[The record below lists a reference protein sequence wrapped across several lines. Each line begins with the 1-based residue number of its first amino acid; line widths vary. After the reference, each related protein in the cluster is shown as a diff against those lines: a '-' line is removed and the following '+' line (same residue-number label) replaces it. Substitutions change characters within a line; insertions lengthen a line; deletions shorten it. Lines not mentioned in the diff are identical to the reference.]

1 MPLRA
6 LFNPSLYSAPIST
19 AKLVFKAPLAPRA
32 YTKRAHST
40 AASAS
45 LPLTWREAWSELFP
59 SPSPT
64 SSTASPSACC
74 PHPHAPSFNADSNYW
89 HLRRSPQ
96 LQGALTDKFHEIE
109 QLYLGNV
116 SYRARMSQDNP
127 GLLEGLALRG
137 QRPPF
142 MIVDCSDSRVNEG
155 AIFDADPGT
164 MFTAGNIANMFEEG
178 DVSSNAVLTYAVK
191 TLNVKHVVIM
201 GHYGCGGVAASMAPL
216 PEGYAE
222 HWLGHTTL
230 PALPS
235 SPLSSPSSSASSS
248 SVSSSSTASS
258 STSTGPS
265 SSASSP
271 SSSSTTSGST
281 PSAPEETPADLAVQ
295 RWILPIRKIYET
307 SGRPEIREHRERVQ
321 RLISSSPSSPGTSEW
336 TRERVARVLMGA
348 EKVEN
353 SGENGRGEK
362 GEIGEVKLH
371 DGAFRALVEENV
383 KANVWRLGR
392 SRVIREHH
400 EAYTKALSTSEPLHP
415 VYVHGW
421 VYDLETGVVSD
432 LGVSAGPPGWVPPP
446 GGVQGFPAMRGA

>member
-1 MPLRA
+1 M
-6 LFNPSLYSAPIST
+6 
-19 AKLVFKAPLAPRA
+19 V
-32 YTKRAHST
+32 
-40 AASAS
+40 
-45 LPLTWREAWSELFP
+45 
-59 SPSPT
+59 
-64 SSTASPSACC
+64 
-74 PHPHAPSFNADSNYW
+74 
-89 HLRRSPQ
+89 
-96 LQGALTDKFHEIE
+96 
-109 QLYLGNV
+109 
-116 SYRARMSQDNP
+116 
-127 GLLEGLALRG
+127 
-137 QRPPF
+137 
-142 MIVDCSDSRVNEG
+142 VDCSDSRVNEG

-216 PEGYAE
+216 PDGYAE
-222 HWLGHTTL
+222 RWLGHTTL
-230 PALPS
+230 LALPD
-235 SPLSSPSSSASSS
+235 
-248 SVSSSSTASS
+248 
-258 STSTGPS
+258 
-265 SSASSP
+265 
-271 SSSSTTSGST
+271 
-281 PSAPEETPADLAVQ
+281 PADLAVQ

-321 RLISSSPSSPGTSEW
+321 RLLSSTPTATSTCTSTSAGASEW
-336 TRERVARVLMGA
+336 TRKRVARMLMGA
-348 EKVEN
+348 EKIEAM
-353 SGENGRGEK
+353 GKEE
-362 GEIGEVKLH
+362 EIGEVKLH
-371 DGAFRALVEENV
+371 DGAFWALVEENV